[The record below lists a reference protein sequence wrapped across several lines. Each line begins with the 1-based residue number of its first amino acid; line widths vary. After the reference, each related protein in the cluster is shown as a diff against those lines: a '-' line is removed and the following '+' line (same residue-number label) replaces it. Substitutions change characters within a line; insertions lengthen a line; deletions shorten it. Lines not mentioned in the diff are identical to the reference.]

1 MESKRFLSLGAA
13 VVCLG
18 TSALAADQ
26 PAPVLVTVGPATMTQ
41 ADVSRRIAALPSY
54 QLSRYGSTPEEI
66 KKRFVNEVLVP
77 ELLFGEEG
85 LRRKLDQTPAMNDKR
100 RDALRDAVDRAVR
113 EEALVKQPVTAEEIK
128 KYFDDNKARYE
139 TPKRIRVWRVQVPDE
154 ATAKDLIAQAKG
166 TDGTKRWSDFS
177 REKSLD
183 KATSQRNGD
192 LGFVRADGTTDVPR
206 VVVDKSVYA
215 AVDKVA
221 DGTIVG
227 APLQEGDR
235 WSVLWRRGSVEATKR
250 TLEEE
255 TPSIRQILERRRSDT
270 AKQELLANLRKE
282 KLTEIHPELL
292 SNIDAAAF
300 GPPKRDGKG
309 GGALDKAT
317 RRFKR
322 DGGPPIGSP
331 KPASSEEP

>member
-1 MESKRFLSLGAA
+1 MESKRILTLGAA
-13 VVCLG
+13 IFCLG
-18 TSALAADQ
+18 TSALAADEP
-26 PAPVLVTVGPATMTQ
+26 PAPLVTVGPASMSQ

-54 QLSRYGSTPEEI
+54 QLSRYGSNPEEI

-85 LRRKLDQTPAMNDKR
+85 LRRKLQDSPSMTDKR
-100 RDALRDAVDRAVR
+100 RDAMRDAVDKAVR

-128 KYFDDNKARYE
+128 KYFDDNKSRYE
-139 TPKRIRVWRVQVPDE
+139 TPKRIRVWRVQVADE
-154 ATAKDLIAQAKG
+154 ATAKDLVAQAKG
-166 TDGTKRWSDFS
+166 TDGTKKWSDFS

-206 VVVDKSVYA
+206 VVVDKAVYA

-221 DGTIVG
+221 DGTIVA

-250 TLEEE
+250 TLDEESA
-255 TPSIRQILERRRSDT
+255 SIRQILERRRSDT
-270 AKQELLANLRKE
+270 ARQELLANLRKE

-292 SNIDAAAF
+292 SNIDASAF
-300 GPPKRDGKG
+300 GPPKRDQKG
-309 GGALDKAT
+309 GPLDKAS

-322 DGGPPIGSP
+322 DGGAPLGGP
-331 KPASSEEP
+331 KPVSSED

>member
-1 MESKRFLSLGAA
+1 MESKRILTLGVAIC
-13 VVCLG
+13 CLG
-18 TSALAADQ
+18 TTALAADQ
-26 PAPVLVTVGPATMTQ
+26 PPAPIVTVGPASMTQ

-54 QLSRYGSTPEEI
+54 QLARYGSTPEEI

-85 LRRKLDQTPAMNDKR
+85 LRRKLDQAPAMTDKR

-113 EEALVKQPVTAEEIK
+113 EESLVKQPVTAEEIK
-128 KYFDDNKARYE
+128 KYFEDNKTRYE
-139 TPKRIRVWRVQVPDE
+139 TPKRIRVWRVQVADE

-206 VVVDKSVYA
+206 VVVDKSVFG

-221 DGTIVG
+221 DGTIV
-227 APLQEGDR
+227 ATPLHEGDR

-250 TLEEE
+250 TIEEE
-255 TPSIRQILERRRSDT
+255 SPSIRQILERRRADT
-270 AKQELLANLRKE
+270 ARQELLANLRKE
-282 KLTEIHPELL
+282 KLTEVHPELL
-292 SNIDAAAF
+292 SNIDAQAF
-300 GPPKRDGKG
+300 GPPKREPKG
-309 GGALDKAT
+309 GPLDKAA

-322 DGGPPIGSP
+322 DGGAPLGGP
-331 KPASSEEP
+331 KPASSDE